1 MSVQISY
8 KNNTP
13 NRASVN
19 TVLFIDEKF
28 NTNNLK
34 KFTSSS
40 EFNYIKDLLK
50 TSDLKKKVLVFDVSS
65 KKKIVLISVK
75 KDIKSFDVE
84 NLGAEFFGKIN

>member
-40 EFNYIKDLLK
+40 EFNYIC
-50 TSDLKKKVLVFDVSS
+50 F
-65 KKKIVLISVK
+65 
-75 KDIKSFDVE
+75 IK
-84 NLGAEFFGKIN
+84 N